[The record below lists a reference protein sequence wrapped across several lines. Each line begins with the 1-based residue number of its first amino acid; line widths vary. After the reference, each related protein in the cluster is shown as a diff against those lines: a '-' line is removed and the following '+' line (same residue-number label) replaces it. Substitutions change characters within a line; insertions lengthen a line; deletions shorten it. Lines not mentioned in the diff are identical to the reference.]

1 MLQPI
6 GLPNKKATPEQQ
18 MAAMRNYINQL
29 KDDTEQELFNI
40 RWENLSKPLQEKLN
54 GLDKEI
60 VANSNKINQIQ
71 ANFITADQIAAQ
83 YVTSEYLDSDFI
95 YTKTLNASQ
104 ITAGKINTEVF
115 NASMLEAEYINASKQ
130 IKTSK
135 LDATVVKATDITA
148 YGGSFYYLSATQ
160 LDAAYMSTDYL
171 DVNDMIRTDK
181 LNASV
186 IVATEL
192 YVTGTTVIKSARL
205 SVDQIAT
212 VFSSSNTAEIDRLN
226 LGYVPKSNTSSALR
240 IAAGGS
246 YANVYLKAT
255 NIQGQY
261 YLVVNM
267 PD

>member
-60 VANSNKINQIQ
+60 VANSDKINQIQ

-83 YVTSEYLDSDFI
+83 YVTSQYLESDFI

-104 ITAGKINTEVF
+104 ITAGKINTTVF
-115 NASMLEAEYINASKQ
+115 NASMLEAQYINASNQ

-135 LDATVVKATDITA
+135 LDATVITTTN
-148 YGGSFYYLSATQ
+148 LSAQ
-160 LDAAYMSTDYL
+160 S
-171 DVNDMIRTDK
+171 I
-181 LNASV
+181 
-186 IVATEL
+186 
-192 YVTGTTVIKSARL
+192 
-205 SVDQIAT
+205 SVDQLTGGYIDASHIDADT
-212 VFSSSNTAEIDRLN
+212 IRAGLVVADDLYTIGNVVAGSHLSAPIISSKFSSSEGASFDRIN
-226 LGYVPKSNTSSALR
+226 ISMASSSDTGLR
-240 IAAGGS
+240 LRMGAT
-246 YANVYLKAT
+246 YAQVYLRSFARGK
-255 NIQGQY
+255 Y
-261 YLVVNM
+261 YLAVDM
-267 PD
+267 PY

>member
-60 VANSNKINQIQ
+60 VANSDKINQIQ

-83 YVTSEYLDSDFI
+83 YVTSEYLESDFI

-104 ITAGKINTEVF
+104 ITAGKINTTVF
-115 NASMLEAEYINASKQ
+115 NASMLEAQYINASNQ

-135 LDATVVKATDITA
+135 LDAAVITTTN
-148 YGGSFYYLSATQ
+148 LSAQ
-160 LDAAYMSTDYL
+160 S
-171 DVNDMIRTDK
+171 I
-181 LNASV
+181 
-186 IVATEL
+186 
-192 YVTGTTVIKSARL
+192 
-205 SVDQIAT
+205 SVDQLSGGYIDASHIDADSIRAGLVVADDLYT
-212 VFSSSNTAEIDRLN
+212 VGNVVAGGHLSAPIISSKFSSSEGALFDRIN
-226 LGYVPKSNTSSALR
+226 ISMASSYDTGLR
-240 IAAGGS
+240 LHMGAT
-246 YANVYLKAT
+246 YAQVYLKSYAS
-255 NIQGQY
+255 GKY
-261 YLVVNM
+261 YLAVDM
-267 PD
+267 PY